1 VISTWGTSTVNFD
14 IDTGTLTVFAGT
26 MGVYDVHN
34 QYLSTDKKI
43 NKASVKKII
52 FKDGVKAPANSRM
65 LFSVNNFKSLIDFEG
80 TFDTSDVTTMLSM
93 FDQCKAPYLD
103 VSNWDTTNVVNMG
116 SGAKFKTNAH

>member
-1 VISTWGTSTVNFD
+1 M
-14 IDTGTLTVFAGT
+14 TVFAGT

-43 NKASVKKII
+43 NKA
-52 FKDGVKAPANSRM
+52 
-65 LFSVNNFKSLIDFEG
+65 SVNNFKSLIDFEG